1 MDSLHETTELMSSA
15 LDFLA
20 EPERWTPEN
29 SDKSKEYLAQLK
41 EMIFYQLDSLVG
53 RKFETNTL
61 ISQRKIL
68 KELYLETLPA
78 HELASLTRS
87 KAKAVAPPRNTAAAN
102 TR

>member
-1 MDSLHETTELMSSA
+1 MKSFRAFNESDARQLAMDSLHETTELMSSA

-29 SDKSKEYLAQLK
+29 N
-41 EMIFYQLDSLVG
+41 QLDSLVG